1 MSVFLRRLSPALVA
15 LLAALTPAFAG
26 DLTVTLPQGPLYP
39 GDVVRVTVQA
49 SADVSSIVATW
60 QNREVPLLRVA
71 EGVWDALVGIDIADE
86 AGPRTLSLKALHLD
100 GSATDTTHQFAVDHK
115 ALRTRRINVNPRF
128 VTPPAAAL
136 ARIKEER
143 ELLDALF
150 GTTTPDR
157 HWASDAVRPVEGVA
171 VSGFGVRTIMNGQPG
186 GPHNGLD
193 LAAPTGTPIYA
204 PAAGVV
210 AYARDL
216 YYTGNTVI
224 LDHGQGLYSTMA
236 HMSAMDVREGDA
248 VQKGTLLGKV
258 GATGRVT
265 GPHLHWGVRLHGAR
279 VDPLSFIDALA
290 TKPAAR

>member
-1 MSVFLRRLSPALVA
+1 MSAVLHRLSPALVA
-15 LLAALTPAFAG
+15 LLAALTPAFAS
-26 DLTVTLPQGPLYP
+26 DLTVTLRPGPLYP

-49 SADVSSIVATW
+49 PSDVSSIVATW
-60 QNREVPLLRVA
+60 QNREVPLLRSA
-71 EGVWDALVGIDIADE
+71 DGVWDALIGIDIADE
-86 AGPRTLSLKALHLD
+86 AGPRTLSLKALRAD
-100 GSATDTTHQFAVDHK
+100 GSATDATHQFVVDHR

-157 HWASDAVRPVEGVA
+157 HWTSDAVRPVEGVA

-236 HMSAMDVREGDA
+236 HMSAMDVREGA
-248 VQKGTLLGKV
+248 TVEKGTLLGKV